1 MQIVIRNIIRFI
13 LVLLL
18 QVLILNNLENL
29 GLANSFILPQIYI
42 LFILLLP
49 FETPT
54 WLSICLGFFI
64 GLLIDFSLDTEGL
77 HAFASTTLAYIK
89 PRLTKSLSP
98 RDGYDF
104 NSEPTLRDQ
113 GINWFLLY
121 GSILIFVHHFLLF
134 FLEKLAWSNFFSTL
148 LTVLLSAAFSLI
160 LALIYQFIVYQK
172 KR

>member
-1 MQIVIRNIIRFI
+1 MPIIIRNIIRFF
-13 LVLLL
+13 LLLLL

-29 GLANSFILPQIYI
+29 GVANSFILPQIYI
-42 LFILLLP
+42 VFILLLP

-54 WLSICLGFFI
+54 WISICLGFLI
-64 GLLIDFSLDTEGL
+64 GLLVDFSIDTEGL
-77 HAFASTTLAYIK
+77 HAFASTSIAYFK
-89 PRLTKSLSP
+89 PRLTRSLSP

-113 GINWFLLY
+113 GLNWFLVY
-121 GSILIFVHHFLLF
+121 GSILIFIHHLLLF
-134 FLEKLAWSNFFSTL
+134 FLEKLAWSNFFGTL
-148 LTVLLSAAFSLI
+148 LTIVLSAAFSLI

>member
-1 MQIVIRNIIRFI
+1 MPIVIRNIIRFF
-13 LVLLL
+13 LLLLL

-54 WLSICLGFFI
+54 WISICLGFLI
-64 GLLIDFSLDTEGL
+64 GLLVDFSIDTEGL
-77 HAFASTTLAYIK
+77 HAFASTSIAYLK

-104 NSEPTLRDQ
+104 NSEPNLRDQ
-113 GINWFLLY
+113 GLNWFLVY
-121 GSILIFVHHFLLF
+121 GSILIFTHHFLLF

-148 LTVLLSAAFSLI
+148 LTIVLSAAFSLI
-160 LALIYQFIVYQK
+160 LAMIYQFIVYQK

>member
-1 MQIVIRNIIRFI
+1 MPIIIRNIIRFF
-13 LVLLL
+13 LLL
-18 QVLILNNLENL
+18 LFQVLILNNLENL
-29 GLANSFILPQIYI
+29 GVANSFILPQIYI
-42 LFILLLP
+42 VFIILLP

-54 WLSICLGFFI
+54 WISICLGFII
-64 GLLIDFSLDTEGL
+64 GLLVDFSIDTEGL
-77 HAFASTTLAYIK
+77 HAFASTSIAYFK

-113 GINWFLLY
+113 GLNWFLVY
-121 GSILIFVHHFLLF
+121 GSILIFIHHFFLF
-134 FLEKLAWSNFFSTL
+134 FLEKLAWSNFFGTL
-148 LTVLLSAAFSLI
+148 LTIILSAVFSLI